1 MSYIQVDGARIMS
14 EHDTQNAIL
23 DLIQFRGGVATRVNS
38 GSAIF
43 KRDGV
48 VNVIKGAEKGT
59 ADIIAGI
66 PRGGQLIYAA
76 IEVKHGK
83 NKLTFEQAAFLENV
97 RSLGGIGIVA
107 YSVDDVAELF
117 D

>member
-1 MSYIQVDGARIMS
+1 MTEQQ
-14 EHDTQNAIL
+14 TQSAIL
-23 DLIQFRGGVATRVNS
+23 DLIRLRGGIATRVNS

-66 PRGGQLIYAA
+66 PKGGQLIYVA

-83 NKLTFEQAAFLENV
+83 NKLTFEQAAFLESV

-107 YSVDDVAELF
+107 YSVDDVMGLF
-117 D
+117 E

>member
-1 MSYIQVDGARIMS
+1 MS
-14 EHDTQNAIL
+14 EHETQNAIIN
-23 DLIQFRGGVATRVNS
+23 LITLRGGVATRVNS

-48 VNVIKGAEKGT
+48 VNVIKGAAKGT

-66 PRGGQLIYAA
+66 PKNGQLLYAA

-107 YSVDDVAELF
+107 YDVDDVMGLF
-117 D
+117 E